1 MNKSR
6 LTVFIFVLVL
16 IAFITAVLISE
27 STVRNRTQC
36 VTVIHSAENAAA
48 TTSKTDTAK
57 AATETRTIPKVSD
70 TAATVPSAPITDNI
84 TDVPET
90 LYVNINTADSEEL
103 VKLPDIGEVLAER
116 IVEYRDSTGYFR
128 NIEEIMLVNGIGE
141 SIFSEI
147 RENIYV
153 DNPVYDT
160 EMVSEPE
167 QYIEPADEFPEEEEV
182 PEEETENAGLTL
194 EEAAPINLNTADV
207 EMLMLLPYITEE
219 YALKI
224 IELRELIGGF
234 SHPYEIYYIEVLEQ
248 QQVNEIVQYVTV
260 DP

>member
-70 TAATVPSAPITDNI
+70 TATTVSSAPITDNI

-90 LYVNINTADSEEL
+90 LYVNINTADSEEF
-103 VKLPDIGEVLAER
+103 VKLPGIGEVLAER

-141 SIFSEI
+141 GIFSEI

-153 DNPVYDT
+153 DDPVYNT
-160 EMVSEPE
+160 EIVSEPE
-167 QYIEPADEFPEEEEV
+167 QYSEPVDEFPEEPTEEDT
-182 PEEETENAGLTL
+182 ETSGLTL
-194 EEAAPINLNTADV
+194 EEAVPIDLNTADV
-207 EMLMLLPYITEE
+207 ETLMLLPYITEE
-219 YALKI
+219 YAVKI

-260 DP
+260 GP